1 MVDFIDE
8 RRTGTGN
15 LGSSGSAGQGG
26 GTGTSVDIPAERKA
40 DNSHRIVTEIECD
53 VPVRTCYNQ
62 WTQFESF
69 PQFMEGVE
77 QVEQTDDTNLHW
89 VARVGGKRIEWDAK
103 IVAQEPDRLISW
115 ASTSGRTNNGMVEF
129 TPLGA
134 NKCRIRLVMTYEPE
148 GVVENVGDALGVV
161 KARIEGDLKRFKEFI
176 ENRRIETGAWR
187 GEVKGG
193 KVEST
198 SEASG
203 AGGSYGGSRPP
214 LP

>member
-1 MVDFIDE
+1 MVDFIGE
-8 RRTGTGN
+8 RRPATGSGTGI
-15 LGSSGSAGQGG
+15 G
-26 GTGTSVDIPAERKA
+26 GTGTSVDVPAENKA
-40 DNSHRIVTEIECD
+40 DNGHRVETEIECD

-77 QVEQTDDTNLHW
+77 QVEQADDTNLHW

-115 ASTSGRTNNGMVEF
+115 ASTSGRVNNGMVEF

-134 NKCRIRLVMTYEPE
+134 NRCRIRLVVTYEPE

-161 KARIEGDLKRFKEFI
+161 KLRIEGDLKRFKEFI

-187 GEVKGG
+187 GKVKGG
-193 KVEST
+193 KVES
-198 SEASG
+198 SPSPESSG
-203 AGGSYGGSRPP
+203 LGGGVYGGSRPP